1 MKFTYSFFENINT
14 VKFADILESMGIKIL
29 ATPMI
34 GVHTFMFITDSGT
47 PEQIELAKQ
56 QAHW

>member
-1 MKFTYSFFENINT
+1 MKFIYSFSEGINT

-34 GVHTFMFITDSGT
+34 GVNTFMFCTDNGT